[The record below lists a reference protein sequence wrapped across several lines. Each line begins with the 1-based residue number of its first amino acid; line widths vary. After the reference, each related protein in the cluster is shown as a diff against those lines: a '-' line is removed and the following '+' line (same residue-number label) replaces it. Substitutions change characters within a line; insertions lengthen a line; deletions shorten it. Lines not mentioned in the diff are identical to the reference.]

1 MDHSLDKTSA
11 HSFFRTGAKVII
23 ALPILVIV
31 AAVFMKAG
39 APAQPVSRKPNIVPT
54 VLQPTA
60 KPTSQPLDMN
70 GPLTCS
76 GNNDTIA
83 VSTRVKNKNVM
94 ARVLDGEV
102 KNYMLK
108 EDCLYQWIDGE
119 RTGTKTCG
127 LGEYVRVAQTMANL
141 KILTVDSL
149 IDLIVRMGNISKDKA
164 SKYNDINLRCKDFAI
179 ADSAFVLPRGITFK
193 LTVSPTP
200 AK

>member
-1 MDHSLDKTSA
+1 MEKTPA

-23 ALPILVIV
+23 ALPILIII

-39 APAQPVSRKPNIVPT
+39 APPQPAKTKAYTVPSIVQPT
-54 VLQPTA
+54 V
-60 KPTSQPLDMN
+60 KPTSQPLNMN

-94 ARVLDGEV
+94 ARVLDGDV
-102 KNYMLK
+102 KNYLLK
-108 EDCLYQWIDGE
+108 EDCLYQWIDGD

-127 LGEYVRVAQTMANL
+127 LGEYVRVAQTMATLN
-141 KILTVDSL
+141 ILTVDSL
-149 IDLIVRMGNISKDKA
+149 IDLIVRMGNVSKDKA
-164 SKYNDINLRCKDFAI
+164 SRFDDINLRCKDFAI
-179 ADSAFVLPRGITFK
+179 ADNAFALPRGVTFK
-193 LTVSPTP
+193 LSVSPTP